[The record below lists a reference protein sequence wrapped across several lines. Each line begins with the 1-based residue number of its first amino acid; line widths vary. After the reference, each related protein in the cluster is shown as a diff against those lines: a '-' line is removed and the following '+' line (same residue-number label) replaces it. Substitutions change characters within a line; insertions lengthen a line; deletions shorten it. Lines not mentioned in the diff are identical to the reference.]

1 MGLEIVIVWFAL
13 SVVAGIVAHSRGRSG
28 FGYFMLS
35 LLLSPL
41 VGLIL
46 VALLPAEVQVPKAGD
61 GVHRKCPMCA
71 ELVKLEALRCRHC
84 GGELVPAAPGSPTA
98 EDHEA
103 AAAQYAADA
112 EAARHAARG
121 RSIGYYFGE
130 IARDIFG
137 GHKP

>member
-1 MGLEIVIVWFAL
+1 MEILFFWVAL
-13 SVVAGIVAHSRGRSG
+13 SVVAGVVAHSRGRIG
-28 FGYFMLS
+28 FGYFILS
-35 LLLSPL
+35 LVLSPL

-46 VALLPAEVQVPKAGD
+46 VALLPAVAVVPQAGD
-61 GVHRKCPMCA
+61 GAHRKCPMCA

-84 GGELVPAAPGSPTA
+84 GGDLAPGAPGSPTA